1 MEIYFASDFHIN
13 SYIETH
19 VGFSNTAKY
28 KKFIDKS
35 YTVDTE
41 LSFDL
46 LPSSITLTSH
56 LPSLT
61 QIEIHVPNKYII

>member
-35 YTVDTE
+35 C
-41 LSFDL
+41 
-46 LPSSITLTSH
+46 LPADMLCLAGDIGNDYISI
-56 LPSLT
+56 
-61 QIEIHVPNKYII
+61 

>member
-35 YTVDTE
+35 C
-41 LSFDL
+41 
-46 LPSSITLTSH
+46 LPADMLCLAGDIGNDYISIS
-56 LPSLT
+56 
-61 QIEIHVPNKYII
+61 NF